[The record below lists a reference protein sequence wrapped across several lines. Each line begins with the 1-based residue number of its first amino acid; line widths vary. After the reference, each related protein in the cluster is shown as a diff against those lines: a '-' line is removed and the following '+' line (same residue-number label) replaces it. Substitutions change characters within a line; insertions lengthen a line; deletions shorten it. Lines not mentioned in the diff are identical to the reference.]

1 MRPLFKHP
9 DVARK
14 GAAAKTLLL
23 LATDMSQLTDVFESL
38 RGRTDECPLF
48 PKLNH
53 GLLTELHTIRVY
65 LTSLNRSKY
74 VIFLLETSL
83 SSHTASIMRM
93 TRPYTCMSVCVH
105 DFESLL

>member
-38 RGRTDECPLF
+38 RGRTDE
-48 PKLNH
+48 
-53 GLLTELHTIRVY
+53 
-65 LTSLNRSKY
+65 
-74 VIFLLETSL
+74 
-83 SSHTASIMRM
+83 
-93 TRPYTCMSVCVH
+93 SVLY
-105 DFESLL
+105 FQN